1 MTRSALWRNR
11 DFVHLW
17 SAYTVSEFG
26 SQITLLALPLTAIGV
41 LHASV
46 FEISVLSTFSLLP
59 MLLFGPLAGVW
70 VDRRRHRPVLV
81 AADFVR
87 FALLGSVPV
96 AYGLGAL
103 TLAQLYAVA
112 FLAGVMQMLF
122 LVASHAYI
130 PSLLEREH
138 LIGANTRLETSR
150 ALAGTGGPGFG
161 GVLVNLVSAP
171 VAIAGDALSFLFSG
185 LAILSIRHREP
196 PPHAE
201 PAASVARELR
211 EGLRYV
217 FSDPILR
224 ANVLSAGPANFS
236 YGITWGVL
244 IVFAVRDLGLHAAA
258 IGLILSLAQLG
269 GLTGAALAG
278 RLSRRFGLGP
288 TMIAACMLVGPDTLI
303 VALAPR
309 SAPIPSLALGWGLGS
324 FTSIVTGIVGVSIRQ
339 AIVPLRLQGRVV
351 GSIRWI
357 ILGVVPLGSAAGGA
371 LASHVGLRDTL
382 LVSAGIA
389 FVTAVPL
396 VLSPLRRLRT
406 ID

>member
-17 SAYTVSEFG
+17 SAYTISEFG
-26 SQITLLALPLTAIGV
+26 SQITLLALPLTAIAV

-70 VDRRRHRPVLV
+70 VDRRRHRPVLF
-81 AADFVR
+81 ATDFVR

-96 AYGLGAL
+96 AYGLGLL
-103 TLAQLYAVA
+103 TLAQLYVVA

-122 LVASHAYI
+122 VVSSHAYL
-130 PSLLEREH
+130 PALLERDH

-150 ALAGTGGPGFG
+150 ALAGTAGPGLG

-171 VAIAGDALSFLFSG
+171 VAIAGDAFSFLFSG

-196 PPHAE
+196 PSRDE
-201 PAASVARELR
+201 PAASVVHELR

-217 FSDPILR
+217 FSDSILR

-236 YGITWGVL
+236 YGITWGLL
-244 IVFAVRDLGLHAAA
+244 IVFAVRDLGLHAGS
-258 IGLILSLAQLG
+258 IGLTLSLAQVG
-269 GLTGAALAG
+269 GLVGAALAG

-288 TMIAACMLVGPDTLI
+288 TMIGACMLVGPDTLL

-309 SAPIPSLALGWGLGS
+309 SAPILFLAVGWGLGS

-339 AIVPLRLQGRVV
+339 AIVPQRLQGRVV

-357 ILGVVPLGSAAGGA
+357 ILGVVPLGSVVGGA
-371 LASHVGLRDTL
+371 LASRIGLRDTL

-396 VLSPLRRLRT
+396 ALSPLRRLKT
-406 ID
+406 IG